1 MLQRENYRLQQ
12 DNNKLYEKNTLL
24 AAEQVDMQN
33 ELGESEGKYQVTKQ
47 TLYQFCMNVGTQ
59 LGIDQDFIL
68 KRIQEDND
76 NPNAIFKV
84 LQAIGSISIDTRTLN
99 ATLRQQNNDLT
110 DRIEVLQS
118 AGREQEIARLNGI
131 IAELQ
136 TELNVKRGRLE

>member
-1 MLQRENYRLQQ
+1 M
-12 DNNKLYEKNTLL
+12 
-24 AAEQVDMQN
+24 
-33 ELGESEGKYQVTKQ
+33 
-47 TLYQFCMNVGTQ
+47 
-59 LGIDQDFIL
+59 
-68 KRIQEDND
+68 
-76 NPNAIFKV
+76 